1 MRDAIILGTGGC
13 AAEVTFY
20 IEDHNSKVSEGERIS
35 ILGHID
41 YEENIKPYYE
51 KYNFKAPVLCDID
64 EYEPKPD
71 EEVLIAVM
79 DIEFKQKMIKA
90 LIDKNAKIGSFI
102 HHSVI
107 MPENLDIGE
116 GNIVFPFC
124 ILEEY
129 AIIGNYNLL
138 TSYCFISHDCVVG
151 DNNFF
156 SVAGVAGS
164 VKVGNNNY
172 FGLRSLVIPGVEVGN
187 NNVIQAGMIVDKNVK
202 DDTTV
207 FYRFKE
213 KVMAIPKVK

>member
-1 MRDAIILGTGGC
+1 MRNVIILGTGGC

-20 IEDHNSKVSEGERIS
+20 IKDHNSKVPEGERIN

-41 YEENIKPYYE
+41 YAYNVENHYD
-51 KYNFKAPVLCDID
+51 KYNFKAPILCDID
-64 EYEPKPD
+64 EYEPKPE

-79 DIEFKQKMIKA
+79 NIEFKQKMIKA
-90 LIDKNAKIGSFI
+90 LLAKNAKIGGFI

-129 AIIGNYNLL
+129 ATIGNYNLL

-172 FGLRSLVIPGVEVGN
+172 FGLRSLVIPNVEVGN

-213 KVMAIPKVK
+213 KVMAIPKVN

>member
-1 MRDAIILGTGGC
+1 MRNIIILGTGGC

-20 IEDHNSKVSEGERIS
+20 IKDHNSKVSEGERIN

-41 YEENIKPYYE
+41 NAENVEVYYDR
-51 KYNFKAPVLCDID
+51 YNFEAPVLCDID
-64 EYEPKPD
+64 SYEPKPG
-71 EEVLIAVM
+71 EEVLIAIM
-79 DIEFKQKMIKA
+79 DIVFRQKMIKA
-90 LIDKNAKIGSFI
+90 LLAKNAKIGSFI
-102 HHSVI
+102 HQSVI
-107 MPENLDIGE
+107 MPKHCNIGE

-129 AIIGNYNLL
+129 ATIGSYNLL

-156 SVAGVAGS
+156 SVAGVAGW

-172 FGLRSLVIPGVEVGN
+172 FGIRSLVIPGIEVGN

-213 KVMAIPKVK
+213 KVMAIPKVT

>member
-1 MRDAIILGTGGC
+1 MRNVIILGTGGC

-20 IEDHNSKVSEGERIS
+20 IEDHNSKVPEGER
-35 ILGHID
+35 L
-41 YEENIKPYYE
+41 NIIGFIEYAEQVKDYYE

-64 EYEPKPD
+64 EYQPKPD
-71 EEVLIAVM
+71 EEVIIAVM
-79 DIEFKQKMIKA
+79 NIEFKQKMIKA

-102 HHSVI
+102 HHSVV
-107 MPENLDIGE
+107 MPKNLDIGE

-129 AIIGNYNLL
+129 ATIGNYNLL

-172 FGLRSLVIPGVEVGN
+172 FGLRSLVIPGIEVGN
-187 NNVIQAGMIVDKNVK
+187 NNVIQAGMIIDKNVK

>member
-1 MRDAIILGTGGC
+1 MRNVIILGTGGC

-20 IEDHNSKVSEGERIS
+20 IKDHNSKVSEGERIN

-41 YEENIKPYYE
+41 YVENVKPYYE

-79 DIEFKQKMIKA
+79 DLEFKQKMIKA

-129 AIIGNYNLL
+129 ASIGNYNLL

-172 FGLRSLVIPGVEVGN
+172 FGLRSLVIPGIEVGN
-187 NNVIQAGMIVDKNVK
+187 NNVIQAGMIIDKNVK

-213 KVMAIPKVK
+213 KVMAIPKVT

>member
-1 MRDAIILGTGGC
+1 MRNVIILGTGGC

-20 IEDHNSKVSEGERIS
+20 IKDHNSKVSEGERIN

-41 YEENIKPYYE
+41 YVENVKPYYE

-79 DIEFKQKMIKA
+79 DLEFKQKMIKA

>member
-1 MRDAIILGTGGC
+1 MRNVIILGAGGC

-20 IEDHNSKVSEGERIS
+20 IEDHNSKVSEGERIN

-41 YEENIKPYYE
+41 YSYNIKDYHE

-64 EYEPKPD
+64 EYKPKPN
-71 EEVLIAVM
+71 EEVLIAVA
-79 DIEFKQKMIKA
+79 DIDFREKMIKA
-90 LIDKNAKIGSFI
+90 LLAKNAKIGSFI
-102 HHSVI
+102 HQSVI
-107 MPENLDIGE
+107 MPKDCNIGE

-124 ILEEY
+124 IFEKY
-129 AIIGNYNLL
+129 ATIGSYNLF
-138 TSYCFISHDCVVG
+138 TSYCFVSHDCVVG

-156 SVAGVAGS
+156 SVAGVAGW
-164 VKVGNNNY
+164 VKVGSNNY
-172 FGLRSLVIPGVEVGN
+172 FGLRSIVIPHVEVGN

-213 KVMAIPKVK
+213 KVLAIPKVN

>member
-1 MRDAIILGTGGC
+1 MRNVIILGTGGC

-20 IEDHNSKVSEGERIS
+20 IKDHNSKVSEEERIN
-35 ILGHID
+35 ILGYID
-41 YEENIKPYYE
+41 YAENVKDYYE

-79 DIEFKQKMIKA
+79 DLEFKQKMIKA